1 MGVNYSSAGETAGP
15 VAHVLYR
22 RWETMAL
29 ASKKSTTLSRHG
41 LSPLAR
47 LSRMLLLIV
56 DVQLLAAPS
65 R

>member
-1 MGVNYSSAGETAGP
+1 MSVNYSSAGEPAGP

-22 RWETMAL
+22 RWETHGDGKQEINHAEL
-29 ASKKSTTLSRHG
+29 G

-47 LSRMLLLIV
+47 LPRMLLLIV
-56 DVQLLAAPS
+56 DVQLLATPS